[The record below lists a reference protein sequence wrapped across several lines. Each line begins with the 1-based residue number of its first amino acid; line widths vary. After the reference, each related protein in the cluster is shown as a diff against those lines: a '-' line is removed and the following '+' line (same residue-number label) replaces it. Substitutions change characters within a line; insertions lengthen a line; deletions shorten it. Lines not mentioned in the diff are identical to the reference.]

1 MSSILVFH
9 IAYKFKYSQLCQ
21 YNNHYMYNLQLAVK
35 IMIV

>member
-21 YNNHYMYNLQLAVK
+21 YKNHYNLQLAVK